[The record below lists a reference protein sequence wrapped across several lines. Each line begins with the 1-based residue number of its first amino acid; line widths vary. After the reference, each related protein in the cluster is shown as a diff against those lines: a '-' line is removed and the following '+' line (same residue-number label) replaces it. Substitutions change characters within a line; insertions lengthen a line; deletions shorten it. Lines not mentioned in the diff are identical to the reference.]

1 MIKRIT
7 FNTDDNL
14 TINSI
19 DRYAESNGTSRS
31 KVICELLRSTAPI
44 LDFVTYQNRI
54 TQEVESRL
62 FSMFYH
68 EVRHFETQQH
78 KDDSTLKYLHL
89 LSEKLVFRIRSEPI
103 MSFSLPMFDEWDSY
117 KKEFKAKIEENI
129 EVHMPEDD
137 GISKY
142 VYLCIKKHPV
152 EKFEFDLIQITIPFF
167 IVDKYLFD
175 IQSICYV
182 RAIDFC
188 NIGIN
193 EYMQRN
199 KKYLHTAY
207 LSWVPVAA
215 FRDGVVFVA
224 ALHIDKALPNQ
235 LYPPKTT
242 INLPYEYWK
251 YLG

>member
-1 MIKRIT
+1 
-7 FNTDDNL
+7 
-14 TINSI
+14 
-19 DRYAESNGTSRS
+19 
-31 KVICELLRSTAPI
+31 
-44 LDFVTYQNRI
+44 
-54 TQEVESRL
+54 
-62 FSMFYH
+62 MFYH

-167 IVDKYLFD
+167 IVDK
-175 IQSICYV
+175 V
-182 RAIDFC
+182 
-188 NIGIN
+188 
-193 EYMQRN
+193 M
-199 KKYLHTAY
+199 
-207 LSWVPVAA
+207 
-215 FRDGVVFVA
+215 
-224 ALHIDKALPNQ
+224 LPT
-235 LYPPKTT
+235 Y
-242 INLPYEYWK
+242 
-251 YLG
+251 

>member
-78 KDDSTLKYLHL
+78 KEDSTLKYIHS
-89 LSEKLVFRIRSEPI
+89 LSSKLIFDVRTPPI
-103 MSFSLPMFDEWDSY
+103 TQFSLPAYGSWDS
-117 KKEFKAKIEENI
+117 KRNEINGVLEECI
-129 EVHMPEDD
+129 QMHVREDD
-137 GISKY
+137 EMTKY
-142 VYLCIKKHPV
+142 VYLCIKKDPV
-152 EKFEFDLIQITIPFF
+152 DRFDFDLIQVAVPLF
-167 IVDKYLFD
+167 ILDKYLFD

-207 LSWVPVAA
+207 LSWVPVSA
-215 FRDGVVFVA
+215 FRDGFIFVA

-235 LYPPKTT
+235 LYPPKVT
-242 INLPYEYWK
+242 INYPYEYWK